1 MDDDLW
7 MQLFFILLLI
17 CINAFFA
24 ASEIAILSVRQSRLK
39 PLIEKGNKSANIVNR
54 YLEEPSKFLAT
65 IQVGITLAGFFASA
79 LSAKTLVVHLNLF

>member
-1 MDDDLW
+1 MDGDFW
-7 MQLFFILLLI
+7 GQLFFIIILV

-24 ASEIAILSVRQSRLK
+24 ASEIAILSVRQSKIK
-39 PLIEKGNKSANIVNR
+39 PLIEKNSKSAIIINK

-79 LSAKTLVVHLNLF
+79 LSAKTLAVRFG